1 MLGVFAG
8 EDVPLTH
15 DLSGEVYGRLWLA
28 VEVDVLDADFVTLG
42 EAHGEEVYRAYE
54 S

>member
-15 DLSGEVYGRLWLA
+15 DLSGNVYGRLWLA

-42 EAHGEEVYRAYE
+42 EMHGE